1 MHDYDDLFYT
11 CVLASSQQLQ
21 FIIDIENEKYAVQNS
36 LRK

>member
-11 CVLASSQQLQ
+11 CVLASQQLQ